1 MKKLAVVVLALAL
14 LAAACGDDDT
24 AETTTSAGESAA
36 TTTTAA
42 TGDGDGD
49 GDGDM
54 EVAACAPGQ
63 VDGDLDLY
71 NWSEYIE
78 PELIPAFEAAYGV
91 SVVETFYDSNE
102 AMLAQVEAGG
112 AAYDL
117 IVPSDYMVSIMGE
130 EGLLIPL
137 NREAIPNWDNLDPT
151 FLGLPFDPSNTYS
164 AAYQWG
170 TTGIGFNYEAV
181 GEDYEESWAMIFEPD
196 EAYFGK
202 ISLLNDAREVM
213 GAALK
218 YLGYSV
224 NTTSQEELD
233 EAVELIKDMRDALAK
248 FDSDQFEDDLVAG
261 ETMVAHGYSGD
272 FFSAFDEASDDDYD
286 AYEDFGYIIPLEG
299 AVAWVDNMAIPTTA
313 DAICTAHTF
322 IDFILDAENGAAL
335 TNFNYYASPN
345 LAATAFIDPE
355 ILEDTTI
362 YPPEDVFERLEFIA
376 DTGDFELNYQDA
388 FQAIK
393 N

>member
-1 MKKLAVVVLALAL
+1 MRKLPVLMLTLAL
-14 LAAACGDDDT
+14 LAAACGDDDDT
-24 AETTTSAGESAA
+24 GATTTTAGDGAA
-36 TTTTAA
+36 TTTTA
-42 TGDGDGD
+42 TTDDSMD
-49 GDGDM
+49 
-54 EVAACAPGQ
+54 VAACAPGQ
-63 VDGDLDLY
+63 VDGDLELY

-78 PELIPAFEAAYGV
+78 PELIPAFEDAYGV

-102 AMLAQVEAGG
+102 AMLAQIEAGG

-137 NREAIPNWDNLDPT
+137 NLEAIPNWGNLDPT

-164 AAYQWG
+164 APYQWG

-181 GEDYEESWAMIFEPD
+181 GEDYEESWALIFEPG
-196 EAYFGK
+196 EAYYGK

-224 NTTSQEELD
+224 NTISQDELD
-233 EAVELIKDMRDALAK
+233 EAVELIKGMRDALAK

-272 FFSAFDEASDDDYD
+272 FFSAFDDASDDNYD

-322 IDFILDAENGAAL
+322 IDFILDAENGAAV

-345 LAATAFIDPE
+345 LAAAAFIDPE
-355 ILEDTTI
+355 ILEDPTI
-362 YPPEDVFERLEFIA
+362 YPPEEVFQRLEFIA